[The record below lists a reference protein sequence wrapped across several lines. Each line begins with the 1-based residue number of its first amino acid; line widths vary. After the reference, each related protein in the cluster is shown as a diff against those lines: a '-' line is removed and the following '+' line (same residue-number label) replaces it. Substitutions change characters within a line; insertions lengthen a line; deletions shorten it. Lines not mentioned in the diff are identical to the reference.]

1 MPRLKLC
8 KHRVIISKI
17 KCPKFEIF
25 SKLLVQ
31 IFQPAKLAPKCH
43 FWTWDLLN
51 LLNLTFLL
59 RCLTVT
65 LIVLLFWI
73 SFFLQMQVIIIQQ
86 LILQFMLSQFPL
98 NFCQIQWDAP
108 FHCLAYD
115 YYCADWD
122 NHLKD
127 LVWKNLFKLSA
138 SATVSEFFEWDQV
151 GIDVCIPNRK
161 YQEILGCCP
170 AGPVLRHGEKLPL

>member
-25 SKLLVQ
+25 SKLLAQ

-51 LLNLTFLL
+51 LLNFLTQMPDCDSHSSALL
-59 RCLTVT
+59 D
-65 LIVLLFWI
+65 
-73 SFFLQMQVIIIQQ
+73 FFLSSDASHYSTTAYSTIHVVSVSIK
-86 LILQFMLSQFPL
+86 LLSNLQ
-98 NFCQIQWDAP
+98 WVAP

-122 NHLKD
+122 NHLRD
-127 LVWKNLFKLSA
+127 VVWKNLFKLSA

-151 GIDVCIPNRK
+151 GIDVFIPNRK
-161 YQEILGCCP
+161 YQKILGCCP
-170 AGPVLRHGEKLPL
+170 AGPVLPHGEKLSL